1 MGKLIKKL
9 PQNYG
14 NPHLTDFD
22 HNLRDQNCL
31 NDLACSNF
39 PPTVTFIPIQVLTR
53 NLHTILEIFHHH
65 TTSENL

>member
-39 PPTVTFIPIQVLTR
+39 PPKAYHTSTREGGCDAQKTCNNQHNVL
-53 NLHTILEIFHHH
+53 ID
-65 TTSENL
+65 